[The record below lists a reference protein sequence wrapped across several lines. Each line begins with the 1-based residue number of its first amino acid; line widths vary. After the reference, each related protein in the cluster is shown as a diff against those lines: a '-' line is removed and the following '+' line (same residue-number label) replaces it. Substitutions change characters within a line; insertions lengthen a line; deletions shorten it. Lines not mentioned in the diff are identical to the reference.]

1 MILTTERA
9 PEPVRPAPGT
19 IVLRPEQALMLIRL
33 LSRVNTDTTSFRMLN
48 GDPAEM
54 KDRLARQDMSR
65 LLESVLS
72 AFYSFDTMSRVAVA
86 THASAHGGRTIQLN
100 AIDANGKLR
109 LVPSDDFMIDVTLET
124 RDFDWINEV
133 HAELDRRQAKV
144 AA

>member
-1 MILTTERA
+1 
-9 PEPVRPAPGT
+9 
-19 IVLRPEQALMLIRL
+19 
-33 LSRVNTDTTSFRMLN
+33 
-48 GDPAEM
+48 
-54 KDRLARQDMSR
+54 
-65 LLESVLS
+65 
-72 AFYSFDTMSRVAVA
+72 VA